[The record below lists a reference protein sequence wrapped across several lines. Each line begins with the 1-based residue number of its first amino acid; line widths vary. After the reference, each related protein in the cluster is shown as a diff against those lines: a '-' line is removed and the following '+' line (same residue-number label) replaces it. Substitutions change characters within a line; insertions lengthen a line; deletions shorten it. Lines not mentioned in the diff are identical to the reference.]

1 MESFGEDL
9 ETLRRVPLAEGH
21 VARMRAIGSE
31 RAYSAGETVLKVG
44 QPLDRF
50 IYIIE
55 GEIEPVDSFS
65 GQRLFNAV
73 LGPTQFIGDIGFL
86 SGAAVTTALRSTM
99 PTRTLE
105 LSRPDMLELMANV
118 PELSDH
124 VLTVFAARRRRM
136 FDQIGCQLGHFLLHL

>member
-86 SGAAVTTALRSTM
+86 SGAAVTTGLAGSFVLQVQSTTAAF
-99 PTRTLE
+99 PAGF
-105 LSRPDMLELMANV
+105 LSLDVATPN
-118 PELSDH
+118 
-124 VLTVFAARRRRM
+124 
-136 FDQIGCQLGHFLLHL
+136 LGEEREVR